1 MSAQKQTTKNLTIS
15 LYHGKKTA
23 KIKRGFDRLSVILKF
38 NATCAAQR
46 NTTQGN
52 VKRQLLA
59 EKCKYTLQLI
69 EIVAIKNKK
78 FVWTVVR

>member
-46 NTTQGN
+46 NATQGN
-52 VKRQLLA
+52 VKNTCYL
-59 EKCKYTLQLI
+59 
-69 EIVAIKNKK
+69 KNVNTPYSWLK
-78 FVWTVVR
+78 